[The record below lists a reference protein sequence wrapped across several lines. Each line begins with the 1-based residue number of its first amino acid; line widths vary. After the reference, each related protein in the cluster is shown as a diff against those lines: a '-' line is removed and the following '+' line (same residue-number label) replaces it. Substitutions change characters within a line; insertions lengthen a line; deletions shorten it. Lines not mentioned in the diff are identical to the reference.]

1 MRIAVRL
8 FVVLISLTAHSVF
21 SQGYTLATPS
31 GWTLEWRPDH
41 KNKSGA
47 QNANLSSSTEGASA
61 SVSILEG
68 RDASLLSTEEL
79 QGVLLAMA
87 EESLPQSREGR
98 GTIRTFGRFNTGMYL
113 RLTDKKHDTA
123 FKYMTYAINR
133 KGPHLSI
140 GVLLSN
146 DQDGSILPKLF
157 GVLESIEVGP
167 ANAYPPLHSSPSGP
181 YSPATQY
188 PPSSSTEVEVW
199 GAIASEG
206 TMTDNEPLHAFG
218 EGDTRAEA
226 EQDALA
232 QCREEGARRCVVR
245 VSYTQCGAFAVSGS
259 GKVWSWGRGATKR
272 AAEKAALGLCKGVNC
287 DIVASDCN

>member
-1 MRIAVRL
+1 MTIAVRFL
-8 FVVLISLTAHSVF
+8 VLLMSLAALPAF

-68 RDASLLSTEEL
+68 RDASQLSTEEL

-98 GTIRTFGRFNTGMYL
+98 GTIRTFGRFNTGLYL
-113 RLTDKKHDTA
+113 RLTDKNKGAA

-157 GVLESIEVGP
+157 GVLESIEVGA

-181 YSPATQY
+181 YSPATQH

-218 EGDTRAEA
+218 SGDTRAEA
-226 EQDALA
+226 EKDALA
-232 QCREEGARRCVVR
+232 MCREEGAKRCTVR
-245 VSYTQCGAFAVSGS
+245 VTYTQCGALAVSGS
-259 GKVWSWGRGATKR
+259 GKAWGWGTGSSKR
-272 AAEKAALGLCKGVNC
+272 MAEKAALGSCKGVSC